1 MNDAETLQLSQ
12 QDLNREAPHPEP
24 ENWHPDD
31 AAVDAF
37 ATALKAKLAASRAKG
52 RGGWDDPHF
61 CTNEDLS
68 IMLRVHVGKG
78 DPVDVANFCMM
89 LWNRHSAILK
99 AVAPVNGSI
108 ESIKAAIDA
117 AIERDRERS
126 LQMERGRRDPERSG
140 GRRFED

>member
-1 MNDAETLQLSQ
+1 MIDETTARLAQYMGLNSAIHRVLSV
-12 QDLNREAPHPEP
+12 A
-24 ENWHPDD
+24 HPDD

-37 ATALKAKLAASRAKG
+37 AAAMKEKMRISREKG
-52 RGGWDDPHF
+52 RGGWDDPHT
-61 CTNEDLS
+61 CTDEDLS

-99 AVAPVNGSI
+99 AVVPVNGSI

-117 AIERDRERS
+117 SMERDREREAA
-126 LQMERGRRDPERSG
+126 LRGRREPERSG
-140 GRRFED
+140 GRRYED